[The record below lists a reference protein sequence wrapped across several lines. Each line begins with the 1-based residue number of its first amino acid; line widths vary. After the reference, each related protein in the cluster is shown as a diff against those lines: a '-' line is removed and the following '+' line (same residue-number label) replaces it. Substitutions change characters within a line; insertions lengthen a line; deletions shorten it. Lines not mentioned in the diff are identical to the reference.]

1 MQTSYSLF
9 NYALNSQREK
19 LGEDKEIKTEYRVL
33 KKTE

>member
-19 LGEDKEIKTEYRVL
+19 LGEGKEIKTEYRVL